1 MSTILKTDF
10 GVIYS
15 LVTLHLFL
23 LLQQSEHIQYLWIK
37 LLSYVG
43 MVCGTP
49 KTITITTSNITDH
62 HESYNNR
69 ITLKIVRMTKM

>member
-15 LVTLHLFL
+15 LVTLNLFL
-23 LLQQSEHIQYLWIK
+23 FLQQSEHIQYLWIK
-37 LLSYVG
+37 LSYVG

-49 KTITITTSNITDH
+49 KAITITSNITDH
-62 HESYNNR
+62 YESYNNR
-69 ITLKIVRMTKM
+69 ITLKIVRITKM